1 MGTINVLVL
10 GYGITGSVI
19 VRDLAE
25 TSRVDIVVADKRPL
39 ETKRLAD
46 EIRSEKVTAEQI
58 DVTDHNKLVKLL
70 GRGFDVVVNSTFY
83 QFNVNVMRAAIE
95 SGVNYVDLGGLY
107 HVTLKQLEL
116 NDKAEKAEVTAI
128 LGCGCAPGITNV
140 LAMHGA
146 NKLEK
151 VNSVYM
157 YSGTVVFKE
166 ITGVKIAYA
175 VPTLLDE
182 LTLNACP
189 YRNGRYVEVPAFSD
203 EETLRFPEPI
213 GEVKAYIVIHSE
225 LATIPRT
232 IDKGIKNAIFRI
244 IISPAAVSKLKTLD
258 EVGLTSNEALDVKGV
273 SISPREFLE
282 RYFGSLSRPK
292 IKTGDE
298 VHVVRVD
305 VVGEKDGEETR
316 CTLDLINDPKP
327 EWNASSSGFV
337 TGVSASIIAQMLARG
352 EVQLRGVVPSE
363 ACIRP
368 ERFIAELT
376 KRGIRI
382 HETLK
387 ATRLLAS

>member
-1 MGTINVLVL
+1 MNVLVL
-10 GYGITGSVI
+10 GYGTTGSVI

-25 TSRVDIVVADKRPL
+25 TSRADIVVADKRPL
-39 ETKRLAD
+39 KTKQLAD
-46 EIRSEKVTAEQI
+46 EIGSNKVTAEQI
-58 DVTDHNKLVKLL
+58 DVTDHNKLVRLL
-70 GRGFDVVVNSTFY
+70 RRGFDVVVNSTFY
-83 QFNVNVMRAAIE
+83 EFNVNVMRAAVE
-95 SGVNYVDLGGLY
+95 SGVHYVDLGGLY

-116 NDKAEKAEVTAI
+116 NDEAKKAGVTAI

-151 VNSVYM
+151 VDSVYM
-157 YSGTVVFKE
+157 YSGAFVFKE
-166 ITGVKIAYA
+166 TTGVKVAYA

-182 LTLNACP
+182 LTLNAYP
-189 YRNGRYVEVPAFSD
+189 YKNGKYVEATPFSD
-203 EETLRFPEPI
+203 EEAIRFPEPI

-232 IDKGIKNAIFRI
+232 IGKGIKNVIFRI
-244 IISPAAVSKLKTLD
+244 IISPASVSKLKLLD
-258 EVGLTSNEALDVKGV
+258 EVGLTSNKEIDVKGV
-273 SISPREFLE
+273 LMSPRKFLE
-282 RYFGSLSRPK
+282 RYFGSLPRHK
-292 IKTGDE
+292 IKRGDE

-305 VVGEKDGEETR
+305 VVGEKDGEAAR
-316 CTLDLINDPKP
+316 CTFDVINDPKP

-352 EVQLRGVVPSE
+352 DVQLEGAMPSE

-368 ERFIAELT
+368 EPFIAELR

-382 HETLK
+382 RETLK
-387 ATRLLAS
+387 PTL